1 MSEHTI
7 KVAILC
13 FTDQG
18 LSIAKTLQKEFYR
31 SKLFTT
37 RTVEVSKD
45 IKQINSVTE
54 LIEDSFHNYDAW
66 VFVGA
71 LGICVRSI
79 APHIKDKASD
89 PAVINVDDQGK
100 FVQAVLSGHIGK
112 ANTLTAQISRILNA
126 QAVLSTSSDLQN
138 LWALDTLA
146 ETYGWKM
153 KSSIPINKIISLF
166 VNRKS
171 TALILK
177 VKNKGVQY
185 LEKTCPDFVDV
196 YYDQKDFEHSDY
208 ELILYVGYE
217 LMATETPVL
226 SFYPPCVAL
235 GSGCAK
241 DIESQL
247 LMKGLESALQEQ
259 HIAIESIYAIGSATI
274 KNEEQ
279 AYLDFAAYYNILFI
293 TYTGEELNTITV
305 ANPSEVVKKKVGV
318 YGVSEA
324 AAALIAGQST
334 WLVEK
339 TKALTSSGKKF
350 TYALSLSAKYERKAS
365 IAIVGAGSGDPE
377 LLTLKGQYIL
387 ENADCI
393 LYAGSLVP
401 EALTHMAKEGAL
413 VRNSASMTLEEQ
425 IMIIDQYYE
434 QGKSIVRLHSGD
446 PSIYGA
452 IQEQMTIFD
461 EKGYDYYI
469 VPGISS
475 FQAAAAYLKS
485 EFTIPEVAQ
494 TIILTRGEGNTPM
507 PEHEKIAD
515 MAKLRT
521 TMCIFLSVGIAKKI
535 QAQLLEH
542 YPENTPLAVLYR
554 VSWEDEEV
562 WTGTLSELTTIIKK
576 NKLTRTVLIV
586 VGEAVGARKNRS
598 WLYDDKWHH
607 IFRKKEKEI
616 QSS

>member
-37 RTVEVSKD
+37 RTVEASKD
-45 IKQINSVTE
+45 IKQINSVSE

-66 VFVGA
+66 IFVGA

-79 APHIKDKASD
+79 AAHIKDKTSD

-112 ANTLTAQISRILNA
+112 ANTLTTQISRILNA

-153 KSSIPINKIISLF
+153 MSSISTNKIISLF

-171 TALILK
+171 TALVLK
-177 VKNKGVQY
+177 VKNKGVQH
-185 LEKTCPDFVDV
+185 LEKTCPDFVDI

-217 LMATETPVL
+217 LVTTEIPLL

-241 DIESQL
+241 GIEPQL
-247 LMKGLESALQEQ
+247 LMKGLESALEEQ

-279 AYLDFAAYYNILFI
+279 AYLDFAAYYNIPFI

-305 ANPSEVVKKKVGV
+305 ANPSEVVKEKVGV

-324 AAALIAGQST
+324 AAALIASQSK

-339 TKALTSSGKKF
+339 TKALTPSGKKF
-350 TYALSLSAKYERKAS
+350 TYALSLSARYERKAS

-401 EALTHMAKEGAL
+401 EALTHMAKEGTL

-515 MAKLRT
+515 MAKLRA

-542 YPENTPLAVLYR
+542 YPENTPLAILYR

>member
-37 RTVEVSKD
+37 RTVEVNKD
-45 IKQINSVTE
+45 IKQINSVAE

-217 LMATETPVL
+217 IMATETPVL

-241 DIESQL
+241 DIEPQL

-279 AYLDFAAYYNILFI
+279 AYLDFAAYHNIPFI
-293 TYTGEELNTITV
+293 TYTSEELNTITV

-350 TYALSLSAKYERKAS
+350 TYALSLSVRYERKAS

-515 MAKLRT
+515 MAKLRA

>member
-31 SKLFTT
+31 SKIFTP
-37 RTVEVSKD
+37 RAVEASKD
-45 IKQINSVTE
+45 IKQIDSVTE
-54 LIEDSFHNYDAW
+54 LMNSSFHKYDAW
-66 VFVGA
+66 IFIGA

-79 APHIKDKASD
+79 ASYIKDKTTD
-89 PAVINVDDQGK
+89 PAVINVDDQGNYA
-100 FVQAVLSGHIGK
+100 QAVLSGHIGK
-112 ANTLTAQISRILNA
+112 ANMITEQISRILTA
-126 QAVLSTSSDLQN
+126 QPIISTSSDLQE
-138 LWALDTLA
+138 LWALDILA
-146 ETYGWKM
+146 KTYNWKV
-153 KSSIPINKIISLF
+153 KNSININQIISLF
-166 VNRKS
+166 VNRKR
-171 TALILK
+171 TALIIHIK
-177 VKNKGVQY
+177 DKGTQY
-185 LEKTCPDFVDV
+185 LERTCPDFVDI
-196 YYDQKDFEHSDY
+196 YYSIEDCDVDTY
-208 ELILYVGYE
+208 DLLIYIGYKI
-217 LMATETPVL
+217 LGTKTPL
-226 SFYPPCVAL
+226 IAYYPACIAL

-241 DIESQL
+241 DIESSQFISV
-247 LMKGLESALQEQ
+247 LESALIQEN
-259 HIAIESIYAIGSATI
+259 IAIESVCAIGSASI
-274 KNEEQ
+274 KKDEQ
-279 AYLDFAAYYNILFI
+279 AYLDFSEKYSIPFS
-293 TYTGEELNTITV
+293 TYTGDELNTITV
-305 ANPSEVVKKKVGV
+305 ANPSEVVRNKVGV
-318 YGVSEA
+318 FGVSEA
-324 AAALIAGQST
+324 AAALLAGQSF
-334 WLVEK
+334 WIAEK
-339 TKALTSSGKKF
+339 TKMVTPSAKKF
-350 TYALSLSAKYERKAS
+350 TYAISLVASYERKAS

-425 IMIIDQYYE
+425 IAIIDQYYT
-434 QGKSIVRLHSGD
+434 QGKVIVRLHSGD

-515 MAKLRT
+515 MAKLRA

-535 QAQLLEH
+535 QEQLLEY
-542 YPENTPLAVLYR
+542 YPEETPLAILYR
-554 VSWEDEEV
+554 VSWPDEQV
-562 WTGTLSELTTIIKK
+562 WIGKLSELTTIIKE
-576 NKLTRTVLIV
+576 NKLTRTVMIV
-586 VGEAVGARKNRS
+586 VGEAIGARKNRS

-607 IFRKKEKEI
+607 IFRKKEKIIEP
-616 QSS
+616 S

>member
-7 KVAILC
+7 KIAIVC

-18 LSIAKTLQKEFYR
+18 VSIGLTLQKEFYR
-31 SKLFTT
+31 SKIFTT
-37 RTVEVSKD
+37 RVIETNKD
-45 IKQINSVTE
+45 VKRIKSVNE
-54 LIEDSFHNYDAW
+54 LIEASFHNYDAW
-66 VFVGA
+66 IFVGA

-79 APHIKDKASD
+79 AAYIKDKTTD
-89 PAVINVDDQGK
+89 PAVINIDDQGK
-100 FVQAVLSGHIGK
+100 FAQAVLSGHVGK
-112 ANTLTAQISRILNA
+112 ANELTTQISRILKA
-126 QAVLSTSSDLQN
+126 QPVISTSSDLQN

-146 ETYGWKM
+146 KTYGWKTR
-153 KSSIPINKIISLF
+153 SLTPLNTAISLF
-166 VNRKS
+166 VNRKP

-177 VKNKGVQY
+177 VRNKGVQY
-185 LEKTCPDFVDV
+185 LEKTCPDFVDI
-196 YYDQKDFEHSDY
+196 YYDQGAFEHNKY
-208 ELILYVGYE
+208 ELIIYVGYE
-217 LMATETPVL
+217 LITTDTPSI
-226 SFYPPCVAL
+226 SFYPPCIAI

-241 DIESQL
+241 DIDPNLFMS
-247 LMKGLESALQEQ
+247 GLTSELKKQG
-259 HIAIESIYAIGSATI
+259 IAIESVYGIASATI
-274 KNEEQ
+274 KNNEQ
-279 AYLDFAAYYNILFI
+279 AYLDFSEYYDIPFI
-293 TYTGEELNTITV
+293 TYTGEELNTISV
-305 ANPSEVVKKKVGV
+305 ANPSETVKKKVGV

-324 AAALIAGQST
+324 ASALLAGQSK
-334 WLVEK
+334 WLIEK
-339 TKALTSSGKKF
+339 TKTLTSSGKKF
-350 TYALSLSAKYERKAS
+350 TYALSISSIYERKAS

-377 LLTLKGQYIL
+377 LLTLKGQSIL

-413 VRNSASMTLEEQ
+413 VRNSAPMTLEEQ
-425 IMIIDQYYE
+425 MTIIDAYYT

-461 EKGYDYYI
+461 EKGYEYYI

-515 MAKLRT
+515 MAKLRA

-535 QAQLLEH
+535 QTQLLEH
-542 YPENTPLAVLYR
+542 YPEDTPLAVLYR

-562 WTGTLSELTTIIKK
+562 WTGKLSELTTIIKK
-576 NKLTRTVLIV
+576 NKLTRTVLII

-598 WLYDDKWHH
+598 WLYNDQWHH
-607 IFRKKEKEI
+607 IFRKKGKII
-616 QSS
+616 QS

>member
-37 RTVEVSKD
+37 RTVEASKD
-45 IKQINSVTE
+45 IKQINSVSE
-54 LIEDSFHNYDAW
+54 LIEGLFHNYDAW

-153 KSSIPINKIISLF
+153 KSSIPVNKIISLF

-171 TALILK
+171 TALVLK

-185 LEKTCPDFVDV
+185 LEKTYPDFVDI
-196 YYDQKDFEHSDY
+196 YYDQGDFEHSNY

-217 LMATETPVL
+217 LIVTETPLL

-241 DIESQL
+241 GIEPQL
-247 LMKGLESALQEQ
+247 LMKGLESALEEQ

-279 AYLDFAAYYNILFI
+279 AYLDFAGYYNIPFI

-350 TYALSLSAKYERKAS
+350 TYALSLSARYERKAS

-515 MAKLRT
+515 MAKLRA

-542 YPENTPLAVLYR
+542 YPENTPLAILYR

>member
-1 MSEHTI
+1 MSENI
-7 KVAILC
+7 LKVAILC

-18 LSIAKTLQKEFYR
+18 VSIAKVLQKEFYR

-37 RTVEVSKD
+37 RPINTSKEV
-45 IKQINSVTE
+45 KQIDSVSE
-54 LIEDSFHNYDAW
+54 LVEHSFHQYDMW

-79 APHIKDKASD
+79 APYIQDKTTD
-89 PAVINVDDQGK
+89 PAVINIDDQGK
-100 FVQAVLSGHIGK
+100 FVQAVLSGHTGR
-112 ANTLTAQISRILNA
+112 ANELTTQISRILSA
-126 QAVLSTSSDLQN
+126 QPVVSTSSDLQN
-138 LWALDTLA
+138 IWALDTLA
-146 ETYGWKM
+146 ETYGWKV
-153 KSSIPINKIISLF
+153 KSTIDTNMIISLF
-166 VNRKS
+166 VNRKP

-177 VKNKGVQY
+177 VNNKGTQY
-185 LEKTCPDFVDV
+185 LEKTCPDFVDI
-196 YYDQKDFEHSDY
+196 YYDIKDVDTNAY

-217 LMATETPVL
+217 IVITATPTL
-226 SFYPPCVAL
+226 SFYPPCIAL

-241 DIESQL
+241 DIESEL
-247 LMKGLESALQEQ
+247 LITGIEEELKKQ
-259 HIAIESIYAIGSATI
+259 HIAIESIYSIGSASI
-274 KNEEQ
+274 KQEEQ
-279 AYLDFAAYYNILFI
+279 AYLDFASHYNIPFV
-293 TYTGEELNTITV
+293 TYTGEELNTIMV

-324 AAALIAGQST
+324 AAALLASQEK
-334 WLVEK
+334 WVVEK

-350 TYALSLSAKYERKAS
+350 TYALSLSVRYERRAN
-365 IAIVGAGSGDPE
+365 IAIIGAGSGDPE
-377 LLTLKGQYIL
+377 LLTIKGQHVL

-425 IMIIDQYYE
+425 IRIIDEYYT

-515 MAKLRT
+515 MAKLRA

-535 QAQLLEH
+535 QGQLLEH
-542 YPENTPLAVLYR
+542 YPEDTPLAILYR
-554 VSWEDEEV
+554 VSWEDQEV
-562 WTGTLSELTTIIKK
+562 WTGQLSELTTIIKE

-586 VGEAVGARKNRS
+586 VGEAIGARKNRS

-607 IFRKKEKEI
+607 IFRKKGKII

>member
-18 LSIAKTLQKEFYR
+18 VSIAKTLQKEFYR

-45 IKQINSVTE
+45 IKQINSVSE
-54 LIEDSFHNYDAW
+54 LIENSFHNYDAW
-66 VFVGA
+66 IFVGA

-79 APHIKDKASD
+79 AAYIKDKASD

-112 ANTLTAQISRILNA
+112 ANILTAQIGRILNA
-126 QAVLSTSSDLQN
+126 QAVVSTSSDLQN

-146 ETYGWKM
+146 ETYGWKT
-153 KSSIPINKIISLF
+153 KSSIPLNKIISLF

-185 LEKTCPDFVDV
+185 LEKTCPDFVDI
-196 YYDQKDFEHSDY
+196 YYDQGDFKHSNY

-217 LMATETPVL
+217 LIATDTPVL

-241 DIESQL
+241 DIEPQL

-279 AYLDFAAYYNILFI
+279 AYLDFAAYYNIPFI
-293 TYTGEELNTITV
+293 TYTGEELNTIAV

-324 AAALIAGQST
+324 AAALMAGQSS

-339 TKALTSSGKKF
+339 TKALTPSGKKF
-350 TYALSLSAKYERKAS
+350 TYALSLSARYERKAS

-401 EALTHMAKEGAL
+401 EALTHMAKEDAL

-425 IMIIDQYYE
+425 IMIIDQYYQ

-515 MAKLRT
+515 MAKLRA

>member
-1 MSEHTI
+1 MSEHII

-18 LSIAKTLQKEFYR
+18 LSIAQTLQKEFYR

-37 RTVEVSKD
+37 RTIEGNKD
-45 IKQINSVTE
+45 TKQINSVSD

-79 APHIKDKASD
+79 ASQIKDKASD

-112 ANTLTAQISRILNA
+112 ANELTTQISRILTA
-126 QAVLSTSSDLQN
+126 QPVLSTSSDLQN
-138 LWALDTLA
+138 LWALDTFA
-146 ETYGWKM
+146 ERYGWKM
-153 KSSIPINKIISLF
+153 KSSVPINKIISLF
-166 VNRKS
+166 VNRKP

-185 LEKTCPDFVDV
+185 LEKTCPDFVDI
-196 YYDQKDFEHSDY
+196 YYDKEDLEHSKY
-208 ELILYVGYE
+208 EVILYVGYE
-217 LMATETPVL
+217 IVTAEIPVL
-226 SFYPPCVAL
+226 SFHPPCIAL

-241 DIESQL
+241 DIEPHFL
-247 LMKGLESALQEQ
+247 INGLKSELQKQ
-259 HIAIESIYAIGSATI
+259 NIAIESIFGIGSATI
-274 KNEEQ
+274 KAEEQ
-279 AYLDFAAYYNILFI
+279 AYLDFSEYYNIPFV

-324 AAALIAGQST
+324 AAAILAGQSK

-339 TKALTSSGKKF
+339 TKTLTPSGKKF
-350 TYALSLSAKYERKAS
+350 TYALSLAARYERKAS

-377 LLTLKGQYIL
+377 LLTIKGQYIL

-425 IMIIDQYYE
+425 IQIIDQYYM
-434 QGKSIVRLHSGD
+434 QGKSVVRLHSGD

-515 MAKLRT
+515 MAKLRA

-535 QAQLLEH
+535 QTQLLEH
-542 YPENTPLAVLYR
+542 YPEDTPLAILYR

-562 WTGTLSELTTIIKK
+562 WTGKLSELTTIIKE

-607 IFRKKEKEI
+607 IFRKKEKAN

>member
-37 RTVEVSKD
+37 RTVEASKD
-45 IKQINSVTE
+45 IKQINSVSE

-79 APHIKDKASD
+79 ATHIKDKASD
-89 PAVINVDDQGK
+89 PGVINVDDQGK

-112 ANTLTAQISRILNA
+112 ANTLTTQISRILNA

-153 KSSIPINKIISLF
+153 KSSIPANKIISLF

-171 TALILK
+171 TALVLK

-185 LEKTCPDFVDV
+185 LEKTCPDFVDI
-196 YYDQKDFEHSDY
+196 YYDQGDFVHSNY

-217 LMATETPVL
+217 LIPTETPVL

-241 DIESQL
+241 NIEPQL
-247 LMKGLESALQEQ
+247 LIKGLESALREQ

-279 AYLDFAAYYNILFI
+279 AYLDFAAYYNIPFI

-339 TKALTSSGKKF
+339 TKALTPSGKKF
-350 TYALSLSAKYERKAS
+350 TYALSLSARYERKAS

-515 MAKLRT
+515 MAKLRA

-542 YPENTPLAVLYR
+542 YPEDTPLAILYR

-576 NKLTRTVLIV
+576 NKLTRTVLII

>member
-1 MSEHTI
+1 MSEPII

-31 SKLFTT
+31 SKILTT
-37 RTVEVSKD
+37 RDTTSSKD
-45 IKQINSVTE
+45 IKQIDSVAE
-54 LIEDSFHNYDAW
+54 LMKNSFHNYDAW
-66 VFVGA
+66 IFIGA

-79 APHIKDKASD
+79 AHHIEDKTTD
-89 PAVINVDDQGK
+89 PAVINIDDQGK
-100 FVQAVLSGHIGK
+100 FVQSVLSGHIGR
-112 ANTLTAQISRILNA
+112 ANVVTKQISKILDA
-126 QAVLSTSSDLQN
+126 QAVISTSSDLQE

-146 ETYGWKM
+146 ERYRWKV
-153 KSSIPINKIISLF
+153 KSSISTNEIISLF

-177 VKNKGVQY
+177 TKDKGTQY
-185 LEKTCPDFVDV
+185 LEKTCPDFVDIF
-196 YYDQKDFEHSDY
+196 YNLDDCDINEY
-208 ELILYVGYE
+208 ELLIYIGYE
-217 LMATETPVL
+217 VFDSKTPII
-226 SFYPPCVAL
+226 SYYPACIAI

-241 DIESQL
+241 DIEPSL
-247 LMKGLESALQEQ
+247 LIKGLESALEKENV
-259 HIAIESIYAIGSATI
+259 AIESVYAIGSATI
-274 KNEEQ
+274 KNKEQ
-279 AYLDFAAYYNILFI
+279 AYLDFAKQYNIPFI
-293 TYTGEELNTITV
+293 TYSGEELNTITV

-324 AAALIAGQST
+324 AAALIADQST
-334 WLVEK
+334 WLTEK
-339 TKALTSSGKKF
+339 TKVLTQSGKKF
-350 TYALSLSAKYERKAS
+350 TYAFSLLSVYERKAS

-425 IMIIDQYYE
+425 VAIMDQYYA

-461 EKGYDYYI
+461 EKGYEYYI

-475 FQAAAAYLKS
+475 FQAAAAHLKS
-485 EFTIPEVAQ
+485 EFTIPEIAQ

-515 MAKLRT
+515 MAKLRA

-535 QAQLLEH
+535 KGQLLEH
-542 YPENTPLAVLYR
+542 YPEDTPLAILYR
-554 VSWEDEEV
+554 VSWPDEQV
-562 WTGTLSELTTIIKK
+562 WTGKLSELTTIIKE
-576 NKLTRTVLIV
+576 NKLTRTVMIV
-586 VGEAVGARKNRS
+586 VGEAIGARKNRS

-607 IFRKKEKEI
+607 IFRKKEKTI
-616 QSS
+616 QS

>member
-18 LSIAKTLQKEFYR
+18 VAIAKLLQKEFYR
-31 SKLFTT
+31 SKVFTT
-37 RTVEVSKD
+37 RATPPAKD
-45 IKQINSVTE
+45 LKQITSVAEVMAT
-54 LIEDSFHNYDAW
+54 DFQKYDAW

-71 LGICVRSI
+71 LGVCVRSI
-79 APHIKDKASD
+79 AQYIEDKTTD

-100 FVQAVLSGHIGK
+100 FAQSVLSGHIGK
-112 ANTLTAQISRILNA
+112 ANLMTAQISRILNA
-126 QAVLSTSSDLQN
+126 QAVISTSSDLQG
-138 LWALDTLA
+138 LWALDTLG
-146 ETYGWKM
+146 ETYQWKVKGSRPTNEM
-153 KSSIPINKIISLF
+153 IALF
-166 VNRKS
+166 VNRKR

-177 VKNKGVQY
+177 TKDKGTQY
-185 LEKTCPDFVDV
+185 LEKTCPDFVTVFYSLDAC
-196 YYDQKDFEHSDY
+196 DFEAFD
-208 ELILYVGYE
+208 LIIYVGYE
-217 LMATETPVL
+217 CFETQTPVL
-226 SFYPPCVAL
+226 SYYPSCIAI

-241 DIESQL
+241 AIASSLLIE
-247 LMKGLESALQEQ
+247 GLVSALKKEN
-259 HIAIESIYAIGSATI
+259 IAMESVHAIGSATL
-274 KNEEQ
+274 KQEEQ
-279 AYLDFAAYYNILFI
+279 AYLDFAAQYNLPFV
-293 TYTGEELNTITV
+293 TFSGEELNTITV

-324 AAALIAGQST
+324 AAALIAKQST

-339 TKALTSSGKKF
+339 TKVETSSGKKF
-350 TYALSLSAKYERKAS
+350 TYAFSLLSTYERKSS

-387 ENADCI
+387 EHADCI

-425 IMIIDQYYE
+425 IAIIDQYYAE
-434 QGKSIVRLHSGD
+434 GKSIVRLHSGD

-461 EKGYDYYI
+461 AKGYDYYI

-475 FQAAAAYLKS
+475 FQAAAAHLKS

-515 MAKLRT
+515 MAKLRA

-535 QAQLLEH
+535 QGQLLEH
-542 YPENTPLAVLYR
+542 YPEDTPLAILYR
-554 VSWEDEEV
+554 VSWPDEQV
-562 WTGTLSELTTIIKK
+562 WIGQLSELTTLIKT
-576 NKLTRTVLIV
+576 NKLTRTVMII
-586 VGEAVGARKNRS
+586 VGEAIGARKNRS
-598 WLYDDKWHH
+598 WLYDDNWHH
-607 IFRKKEKEI
+607 IFRKKEKAI
-616 QSS
+616 QS

>member
-18 LSIAKTLQKEFYR
+18 LSIAKTLQKEFHR

-37 RTVEVSKD
+37 RSVEITKD
-45 IKQINSVTE
+45 IKQIDAVSE
-54 LIEDSFHNYDAW
+54 LIEKSFHTYDAW
-66 VFVGA
+66 IFVGA

-79 APHIKDKASD
+79 AAHIKDKTTD

-100 FVQAVLSGHIGK
+100 FAQAVLSGHIGK
-112 ANTLTAQISRILNA
+112 ANDITNQISRILSA
-126 QAVLSTSSDLQN
+126 QAVVSTSSDLQE

-146 ETYGWKM
+146 TAYGWKT
-153 KSSIPINKIISLF
+153 KSTIDTNKIISLF
-166 VNRKS
+166 VNRKP

-177 VKNKGVQY
+177 VKDKGTQY
-185 LEKTCPDFVDV
+185 LEKTCPDFVDI
-196 YYDQKDFEHSDY
+196 YYTVEDCKIENY
-208 ELILYVGYE
+208 ELIVYVGYE
-217 LMATETPVL
+217 LLDTTTPMI
-226 SFYPPCVAL
+226 SYYPPCIAI

-241 DIESQL
+241 DIEPPL
-247 LMKGLESALQEQ
+247 LIMELESALEKEN
-259 HIAIESIYAIGSATI
+259 IAIESICAIGSATI

-279 AYLDFAAYYNILFI
+279 AYLDFAAQYDIPFV
-293 TYTGEELNTITV
+293 TYTGDELNTIQV

-324 AAALIAGQST
+324 AAALIADQDS
-334 WLVEK
+334 WIAEK
-339 TKALTSSGKKF
+339 TKVVTTSGKKF
-350 TYALSLSAKYERKAS
+350 TYAFSLLAGYERKAS

-377 LLTLKGQYIL
+377 LLTIKGQYIL

-425 IMIIDQYYE
+425 VAIMDQYYAE
-434 QGKSIVRLHSGD
+434 GKSIVRLHSGD

-515 MAKLRT
+515 MAKLRA

-535 QAQLLEH
+535 QTQLLEH
-542 YPENTPLAVLYR
+542 YPEDTPLAILYR

-562 WTGTLSELTTIIKK
+562 WTGKLSELTTIIKE

-607 IFRKKEKEI
+607 IFRKKDKAI
-616 QSS
+616 QQS

>member
-1 MSEHTI
+1 MPEHTI
-7 KVAILC
+7 KIAILC

-18 LSIAKTLQKEFYR
+18 LSIGLTLQKEFYR
-31 SKLFTT
+31 SKVFTT
-37 RTVEVSKD
+37 RETRVGKD
-45 IKQINSVTE
+45 IKQINSVME
-54 LIEDSFHNYDAW
+54 LMEASFHNYDAW
-66 VFVGA
+66 IFVGA

-79 APHIKDKASD
+79 AAYIADKATD
-89 PAVINVDDQGK
+89 PAVINVDDQGT
-100 FVQAVLSGHIGK
+100 FTQAVLSGHIGK
-112 ANTLTAQISRILNA
+112 ANELTLQVSRILRS

-146 ETYGWKM
+146 ETYGWKTRSLTPM
-153 KSSIPINKIISLF
+153 NTVISLF
-166 VNRKS
+166 VNRKP
-171 TALILK
+171 TALVLK
-177 VKNKGVQY
+177 IKNKGTQY
-185 LEKTCPDFVDV
+185 LEKTCPDFVDI
-196 YYDQKDFEHSDY
+196 YYDQTAFRHSDY

-217 LMATETPVL
+217 LITSDIPTL
-226 SFYPPCVAL
+226 SFYPPCIAI

-241 DIESQL
+241 DIDPTLFINGL
-247 LMKGLESALQEQ
+247 LAELKKQRIAL
-259 HIAIESIYAIGSATI
+259 ESIYAIASATI
-274 KNEEQ
+274 KNDEK
-279 AYLDFAAYYNILFI
+279 AYLDFSEHYNIPFI
-293 TYTGEELNTITV
+293 TYTAEELNTITV
-305 ANPSEVVKKKVGV
+305 ANPSEVVKKKIGI

-324 AAALIAGQST
+324 ASALLAGQSK

-339 TKALTSSGKKF
+339 NKVLTPSGKKF
-350 TYALSLSAKYERKAS
+350 TYALSLSSVYERRAS

-377 LLTLKGQYIL
+377 LLTLKGQSIL

-401 EALTHMAKEGAL
+401 EALTHMAKEGTL

-425 IMIIDQYYE
+425 MEIIDTYYA

-461 EKGYDYYI
+461 EKGYEYYI

-494 TIILTRGEGNTPM
+494 TIVLTRGEGNTPM

-515 MAKLRT
+515 MAKLQA
-521 TMCIFLSVGIAKKI
+521 TMCIFLSAGIAKKI
-535 QAQLLEH
+535 QMQLLEH
-542 YPENTPLAVLYR
+542 YPPETPLAILYR

-562 WTGTLSELTTIIKK
+562 WTGKLSELITIIKE

-586 VGEAVGARKNRS
+586 VGEAIGARKNRS
-598 WLYDDKWHH
+598 WLYHDKWHH
-607 IFRKKEKEI
+607 IFRKKGKVI
-616 QSS
+616 Q

>member
-18 LSIAKTLQKEFYR
+18 VSIAKTLQKEFYR

-37 RTVEVSKD
+37 RTVEISKD
-45 IKQINSVTE
+45 IKQINSVSG

-66 VFVGA
+66 IFVGA

-79 APHIKDKASD
+79 AAYIKDKASD

-112 ANTLTAQISRILNA
+112 ANTITVQISRILNA

-153 KSSIPINKIISLF
+153 KSSIPLNEITSLF

-177 VKNKGVQY
+177 VKDKGAQY
-185 LEKTCPDFVDV
+185 LEKTCPNFVDI
-196 YYDQKDFEHSDY
+196 YYNQGDFKDSNY

-217 LMATETPVL
+217 LIATDIPVL

-247 LMKGLESALQEQ
+247 LMKGLKTALQEQ
-259 HIAIESIYAIGSATI
+259 DIAIESIYAIGSATI

-279 AYLDFAAYYNILFI
+279 AYLDFAAYYNIPFI
-293 TYTGEELNTITV
+293 TYTGEELNTIAV

-324 AAALIAGQST
+324 AAALIAGQSS

-350 TYALSLSAKYERKAS
+350 TYALSLLAKYERKAS
-365 IAIVGAGSGDPE
+365 IAIVGSGSGDPE

-425 IMIIDQYYE
+425 IMIIDQYYQ

-515 MAKLRT
+515 MAKLRA

-598 WLYDDKWHH
+598 WLYDEKWHH

-616 QSS
+616 QCS

>member
-1 MSEHTI
+1 MSEHTL

-18 LSIAKTLQKEFYR
+18 VSIAKTLQKEFYR
-31 SKLFTT
+31 SKIFTT
-37 RTVEVSKD
+37 RIVEAAKD
-45 IKQINSVTE
+45 IKQIDTAVEIVGT
-54 LIEDSFHNYDAW
+54 SFDTYDAW
-66 VFVGA
+66 IFIGA

-79 APHIKDKASD
+79 APYIKDKTTD
-89 PAVINVDDQGK
+89 PAVINVDDQGR
-100 FVQAVLSGHIGK
+100 FAQAVLSGHIGK
-112 ANTLTAQISRILNA
+112 ANTITEQISRILHG
-126 QAVLSTSSDLQN
+126 QAVLSTSSDLQS

-146 ETYGWKM
+146 DTYAWKA
-153 KSSIPINKIISLF
+153 KGSISTNKIISLF
-166 VNRKS
+166 VNRKR

-177 VKNKGVQY
+177 VKDKGTQY
-185 LEKTCPDFVDV
+185 LEKTCPDFVTI
-196 YYDQKDFEHSDY
+196 YYHIKDCKFEDY
-208 ELILYVGYE
+208 DLVLYVGYE
-217 LMATETPVL
+217 LIETQVPVF
-226 SFYPPCVAL
+226 SYYPPCIAI

-241 DIESQL
+241 DIAPAL
-247 LMKGLESALQEQ
+247 LRMGLETALKNEN
-259 HIAIESIYAIGSATI
+259 IAIESVYAIGSATI
-274 KNEEQ
+274 KNNEQ
-279 AYLDFAAYYNILFI
+279 AYLDFAAHYDIAFI
-293 TYTGEELNTITV
+293 TYTGDELNTITV

-318 YGVSEA
+318 YGVAEA
-324 AAALIAGQST
+324 AAALMTAQSKWIA
-334 WLVEK
+334 EK
-339 TKALTSSGKKF
+339 TKVTTSSGKKF
-350 TYALSLSAKYERKAS
+350 TYALSLLGSYERTAS

-387 ENADCI
+387 EQADCI

-425 IMIIDQYYE
+425 VAIMDQYYAE
-434 QGKSIVRLHSGD
+434 GKSIVRLHSGD

-461 EKGYDYYI
+461 EKGYDYFI

-515 MAKLRT
+515 MAKLRA
-521 TMCIFLSVGIAKKI
+521 TMCIFLSVGLAKKI
-535 QAQLLEH
+535 QTQLLEH
-542 YPENTPLAVLYR
+542 YPEDTPLAVLYR
-554 VSWEDEEV
+554 VSWPDEEV
-562 WTGTLSELTTIIKK
+562 WTGTLSELTSIIKE
-576 NKLTRTVLIV
+576 NKLTRTVMII
-586 VGEAVGARKNRS
+586 VGEAIGARKNRS

-607 IFRKKEKEI
+607 IFRKKEKTLAS
-616 QSS
+616 Q

>member
-1 MSEHTI
+1 MSEHTMKI
-7 KVAILC
+7 AILC

-18 LSIAKTLQKEFYR
+18 LLIAKTLQKEFYR
-31 SKLFTT
+31 SKIFTT
-37 RTVEVSKD
+37 RTVETSKD
-45 IKQINSVTE
+45 IKQIDTAAKLMHSSFNS
-54 LIEDSFHNYDAW
+54 YDTW
-66 VFVGA
+66 IFIGA

-79 APHIKDKASD
+79 APHIKDKSTD

-100 FVQAVLSGHIGK
+100 YAQAVLSGHIGK
-112 ANTLTAQISRILNA
+112 ANTITQQISRILHG
-126 QAVLSTSSDLQN
+126 QAVISTSSDLQE

-146 ETYGWKM
+146 ATYDWKV
-153 KSSIPINKIISLF
+153 KSSITSNEIISLF
-166 VNRKS
+166 VNKKP

-177 VKNKGVQY
+177 TKDKGTHY
-185 LEKTCPDFVDV
+185 LEKTCPDFVDI
-196 YYDQKDFEHSDY
+196 YYRIEDFDTETY
-208 ELILYVGYE
+208 ELIVYVGYE
-217 LMATETPVL
+217 LLDTKTP
-226 SFYPPCVAL
+226 SISYYPSCIAI

-241 DIESQL
+241 DIESPL
-247 LMKGLESALQEQ
+247 LIMGLESALKKEN
-259 HIAIESIYAIGSATI
+259 IAIESICAIGSASI

-279 AYLDFAAYYNILFI
+279 AYLDFAAQYDIPFI

-305 ANPSEVVKKKVGV
+305 ANPSEIVKKKVGV

-324 AAALIAGQST
+324 ASALIADQST
-334 WLVEK
+334 WIAEK
-339 TKALTSSGKKF
+339 TKVVTLSDKKF
-350 TYALSLSAKYERKAS
+350 TYALSLLSIYERKAS

-425 IMIIDQYYE
+425 ITIMDQYYAE
-434 QGKSIVRLHSGD
+434 GKSIVRLHSGD

-507 PEHEKIAD
+507 PAHEKIAD
-515 MAKLRT
+515 MAKLRA

-535 QAQLLEH
+535 QTQLLEH
-542 YPENTPLAVLYR
+542 YPEDTPLAILYR
-554 VSWEDEEV
+554 VSWPDEEV
-562 WTGTLSELTTIIKK
+562 WTGKISELTTIIKK
-576 NKLTRTVLIV
+576 NKLTRTVMII
-586 VGEAVGARKNRS
+586 VGEAIGARKNRS
-598 WLYDDKWHH
+598 WLYDDKWQH
-607 IFRKKEKEI
+607 IFRKKEKI
-616 QSS
+616 VQS